1 LSRATPEK
9 IRLAVK
15 AERKDAT
22 EALKRLVSLGVFD
35 RSRKVIKRKSHVE
48 IPVVRSVSGFKL
60 VVQENP
66 AFYRKVPDLA
76 EALQGKV
83 PEKCIHLIPRGWFIL
98 GEVIVVKIHPD
109 LAAYQRHIGQALLD
123 FYPRCCTVLADE
135 GIFGPFREP
144 VRRAIAGNK
153 TLTVH
158 KENKVIFN
166 LDAGLV
172 MFSPGNLKERM
183 RMSLIGH
190 GEYVVDMFAGIGY
203 FTLPMAVH
211 SRPRKITAIEL
222 NPNAYHYLCQN
233 IRQNHVEEI
242 VEPVLGDCA
251 KVTPQG
257 VADRVVMGMVQVTDQ
272 YLQRGISALR
282 PGGILHYHQTVASW
296 RYPDAA
302 VREVLEAAAS
312 LGRSAEILNCIRV
325 KKYSPGVVHAVID
338 ARIDR
343 LITTCSKGRGEAR

>member
-1 LSRATPEK
+1 MSRATPGK
-9 IRLAVK
+9 IRLAVIAK
-15 AERKDAT
+15 KKDADA
-22 EALKRLVSLGVFD
+22 ALKRVVSLGVFD
-35 RSRKVIKRKSHVE
+35 KSRKVIKRQSHVE
-48 IPVVRSVSGFKL
+48 IPVIRSVSGCEL
-60 VVQENP
+60 VMQEDP
-66 AFYRKVPDLA
+66 AFYKKKPDLFH
-76 EALQGKV
+76 ALQGKI
-83 PEKCIHLIPRGWFIL
+83 PEECIHLIPRGWFLL

-109 LAAYQRHIGQALLD
+109 LTAYEHHIGQALLD
-123 FYPRCCTVLADE
+123 FYPRCCTVLADD

-153 TLTVH
+153 TQTVH

-166 LDAGLV
+166 LDASLV
-172 MFSPGNLKERM
+172 MFSPGNLMERI
-183 RMSLIGH
+183 RMSRFGK

-211 SRPRKITAIEL
+211 SRPRKIMAIEL

-251 KVTPQG
+251 KVTPEG

-272 YLQRGISALR
+272 YLQKGISALR
-282 PGGILHYHQTVASW
+282 PGGILHYHQTIAT
-296 RYPDAA
+296 RMYPDAA
-302 VREVLEAAAS
+302 IRDVTQAAAA
-312 LGRSAEILNCIRV
+312 LGRRAEILNYVLV

-338 ARIDR
+338 ARID
-343 LITTCSKGRGEAR
+343 SDF

>member
-9 IRLAVK
+9 IRLAVIAK
-15 AERKDAT
+15 KKDADA
-22 EALKRLVSLGVFD
+22 ALKRVVSLGVFD
-35 RSRKVIKRKSHVE
+35 KSRKVITRQSHVE
-48 IPVVRSVSGFKL
+48 IPVIRSVSGCEL
-60 VVQENP
+60 VLQEDP
-66 AFYRKVPDLA
+66 AFYNKKPDLFH
-76 EALQGKV
+76 ALQGKI
-83 PEKCIHLIPRGWFIL
+83 PEERIHLIPRGWFLL

-109 LAAYQRHIGQALLD
+109 LTAYEHHIGQALLD

-144 VRRAIAGNK
+144 VRRVIVGNK
-153 TLTVH
+153 TQTVH

-166 LDAGLV
+166 LDASLV
-172 MFSPGNLKERM
+172 MFSPGNLMERI
-183 RMSLIGH
+183 RMSRFGK

-203 FTLPMAVH
+203 FTIPMAVH
-211 SRPRKITAIEL
+211 SRPRKIVAIEL

-251 KVTPQG
+251 KVTQEG

-272 YLQRGISALR
+272 YLQKGISALR
-282 PGGILHYHQTVASW
+282 PGGILHYHQTIAASM
-296 RYPDAA
+296 YPAA
-302 VREVLEAAAS
+302 AIRDVTEAATA
-312 LGRSAEILNCIRV
+312 LGRRAEILNYVLV

-338 ARIDR
+338 ARID
-343 LITTCSKGRGEAR
+343 GDF

>member
-1 LSRATPEK
+1 LSRATPGE

-15 AERKDAT
+15 AGRDDAGR
-22 EALKRLVSLGVFD
+22 ALKRLISLGVLD
-35 RSRKVIKRKSHVE
+35 SSRKVIRRQSHVE
-48 IPVVRSVSGFKL
+48 IPVVKSVSGCEIIM
-60 VVQENP
+60 QEDP

-76 EALQGKV
+76 KALQGKI
-83 PEKCIHLIPRGWFIL
+83 PDQFIDLIPRGWFIL
-98 GEVIVVKIHPD
+98 GEVIVVKIHPE
-109 LAAYQRHIGQALLD
+109 LAAFEHHIGQALLD

-135 GIFGPFREP
+135 GISGPFREP
-144 VRRAIAGNK
+144 VRRAIAGCK
-153 TLTVH
+153 TRTVH
-158 KENKVIFN
+158 RENKVIFH
-166 LDAGLV
+166 LDASLV

-183 RMSLIGH
+183 RMSRVGK

-222 NPNAYHYLCQN
+222 NPNAYHYLCEN

-251 KVTPQG
+251 KVTPQA
-257 VADRVVMGMVQVTDQ
+257 VADRVIMGMVQVTDQ
-272 YLQRGISALR
+272 YLQKGISALK

-302 VREVLEAAAS
+302 VRDVMEAAAS
-312 LGRSAEILNCIRV
+312 LGRSAKIQSCIRV

-338 ARIDR
+338 ARID
-343 LITTCSKGRGEAR
+343 KAF